1 MIAVLTLGG
10 PFGAGLAVVC
20 TALLLQRSTPCP
32 RVRRYARLVGGSNVR
47 SFLIDRTQL
56 TQISKPPRHFKDVLK

>member
-32 RVRRYARLVGGSNVR
+32 RVRRYAR
-47 SFLIDRTQL
+47 FIDRTQL